1 MKKTIS
7 LIVIALF
14 ILSAIPLAFAE
25 DTEVTSARE
34 KFKEARELAKENY
47 KKTVEQYKEAREKF
61 KESREKIKDNRE
73 KLKECVGLKTDKCNN
88 IRATVKANA
97 KPFLTNSADAILK
110 LLENLKNK
118 VEASNLEDA
127 EKAELIAEIDA
138 SIAKINEAKVSAD
151 ALTEG
156 ATNEEIKE
164 SAKEIKEAW
173 KEARKDVKRIAGEL
187 VHFRVGEIIKKA
199 EKLEDRLNRV
209 LEKAK
214 AAGKD
219 TSALQSLIDQF
230 HQKIADA
237 RQKYENAKAKYT
249 EAKTAGDV
257 DALVK
262 EANALLKEAHKD
274 LKEAHRILKDIVR
287 ELKEKNTEKELEET
301 KESAEATEGTNSET
315 DSEEIAVTDAT
326 GDTVAI

>member
-7 LIVIALF
+7 LIVLALF
-14 ILSAIPLAFAE
+14 VLSVVPLAFAE
-25 DTEVTSARE
+25 DTEITSARE
-34 KFKEARELAKENY
+34 RFKEARELAKENY
-47 KKTVEQYKEAREKF
+47 KQTVEQYKEAKEKF
-61 KESREKIKDNRE
+61 KDSREKIKENRE

-127 EKAELIAEIDA
+127 EKAELIAEVDA
-138 SIAKINEAKVSAD
+138 SIAKINEAKASAD

-164 SAKEIKEAW
+164 SAKEIREAW

-199 EKLEDRLNRV
+199 EKLEERLNMV

-214 AAGKD
+214 ANGKD
-219 TSALQSLIDQF
+219 TSALQGLIDQF

-237 RQKYENAKAKYT
+237 REKYEQAKQKYT

-257 DALVK
+257 DAVVK

-274 LKEAHRILKDIVR
+274 LKEAHSILKNIVR
-287 ELKEKNTEKELEET
+287 ELRAKNAEKEIEET
-301 KESAEATEGTNSET
+301 KESTEETEDAET
-315 DSEEIAVTDAT
+315 DSETVTVAT
-326 GDTVAI
+326 GDSVAI